1 MFSPESIEYTKSD
14 VLQVTIVTVVAHV
27 IRQTI
32 QDKELFA
39 NEWLISTGGLL
50 LGLVVHGLLVKSIN
64 KKLKLAEPYKT
75 AVADS
80 LRLITMLLVQK
91 IVKDLA
97 STGSMNFT
105 NIDSWLKSTG
115 LMVAGVLVYDMLFGM
130 ILPKFVKD
138 RTELTDTIKLSIPLI
153 FNDFVP
159 DFDLEHDTV
168 KSSLSTFAGVSA
180 YHMIMRK

>member
-1 MFSPESIEYTKSD
+1 MFSPESIEFTKSD

-27 IRQTI
+27 IRQTM

-50 LGLVVHGLLVKSIN
+50 LGLVVHGLIVRSIN
-64 KKLKLAEPYKT
+64 KKLNLKEPYKR
-75 AVADS
+75 AVANS
-80 LRLITMLLVQK
+80 IRLVTMLLVQK
-91 IVKDLA
+91 VVKDLILQQKI
-97 STGSMNFT
+97 NFD

-138 RTELTDTIKLSIPLI
+138 RSELTETIQLSLPLI

-159 DFDLEHDTV
+159 DFDLNHDTV
-168 KSSLSTFAGVSA
+168 KSSLATFAGVSA